1 MPTHDSM
8 KPGKRIVSGAVAGIL
23 AVSMTPAIALA
34 EEPIEQNAEPATA
47 AQDLEAEQPDVI
59 DATEEDAPEAPQS
72 EAGTD
77 EAPDEAVE
85 AIEGE
90 EAVIEDDEEAEEDP
104 APEEAAESEAAVDD
118 AEETAIDETAEAS
131 DDAEEAEEPAEAV
144 EATETL
150 GTQAAVILQAAG
162 TEEYELKG
170 SGVTVCKETVSN
182 KTFNVAAGQALLIE
196 GTDNEPLVF
205 ENCIFNL
212 SGMNLLFKGITGAS
226 SYYNGETAAKLC
238 IGKNVTFKNCTFITG
253 ENASS
258 ISGNGNDACINL
270 HNGDIAFKDCN
281 VTGNGVLGQFMGL
294 YGAKIGRAHV

>member
-90 EAVIEDDEEAEEDP
+90 EAVIVREAE
-104 APEEAAESEAAVDD
+104 ALSHGVRAAE
-118 AEETAIDETAEAS
+118 
-131 DDAEEAEEPAEAV
+131 
-144 EATETL
+144 
-150 GTQAAVILQAAG
+150 
-162 TEEYELKG
+162 
-170 SGVTVCKETVSN
+170 
-182 KTFNVAAGQALLIE
+182 F
-196 GTDNEPLVF
+196 PL
-205 ENCIFNL
+205 
-212 SGMNLLFKGITGAS
+212 
-226 SYYNGETAAKLC
+226 
-238 IGKNVTFKNCTFITG
+238 
-253 ENASS
+253 
-258 ISGNGNDACINL
+258 
-270 HNGDIAFKDCN
+270 
-281 VTGNGVLGQFMGL
+281 
-294 YGAKIGRAHV
+294 